1 MALYSNLKLV
11 LRDRFLRR
19 ILVLSTIVILIL
31 PAAGHFFVYP
41 LFELALIKNTER
53 EAVRAGRFLAVHMNL
68 IETRLTKQ
76 NLPKDLE
83 KHGKDAITYLGLV
96 KLKLFSADGTTLFST
111 EPRDI
116 GIRNEHDYFHNQVS
130 RGQPYTK
137 MVEKNQLS
145 AEGQIYQADVVETY
159 VPIVSQKGEF
169 DGAFETYY
177 DVTPRITYIDK
188 LTNYLTLSS
197 ITGGIILLGILIM
210 LLFRASSASQQRRR
224 TEEKLRELNRQNEM
238 ILTTAGE
245 GIFGVDLHGN
255 MLFANPAAI
264 SMMGW
269 PKETLL
275 DSNHH
280 TLVHHTKANGEPNP
294 PEECPVRKAFTELK
308 TIHSEK
314 EIFWREDN
322 SSFPVE
328 MTAAPQL
335 DDGEASGAV
344 VIFRDITSRLAS
356 DRALQEANKKL
367 QELARID
374 GLTGIANRR
383 SFDELLENSWY
394 DHTRSGEELSL
405 IMVDIDYFKYYNDSY
420 GHQAG
425 DECIKQ
431 VTRALSESLFRR
443 NDRLARYGGEEF
455 VLVLTNTNSH
465 GAMLVAER
473 LRKAVETL
481 QIKHEHSNV
490 SDWVTISIGVATIM
504 PSYEMKSQSLLRQA
518 DEALYQA
525 KAEGRNRCI
534 ASEFVTAD

>member
-53 EAVRAGRFLAVHMNL
+53 EAVRAGRFLASHMDIL
-68 IETRLTKQ
+68 DKRLSKQ
-76 NLPKDLE
+76 TLPENMDQ
-83 KHGKDAITYLGLV
+83 HGKDAVAYLGLV
-96 KLKLFSADGTTLFST
+96 KLKLFAPDGITIFST
-111 EPRDI
+111 DPRDI
-116 GIRNEHDYFHNQVS
+116 GVRNEHDYFHNQVS
-130 RGQPYTK
+130 NGQPYTK
-137 MVEKNQLS
+137 VVKKDQMS
-145 AEGQIYQADVVETY
+145 AEGQLYKADVVETY
-159 VPIVSQKGEF
+159 VPIMTPQGKF

-188 LTNYLTLSS
+188 LTNYLTVSS
-197 ITGGIILLGILIM
+197 IIGGVILLGILIM
-210 LLFRASSASQQRRR
+210 LLLRASNAFQLRRR
-224 TEEKLRELNRQNEM
+224 TEEKLRELNHQKEM

-269 PKETLL
+269 PLEKLQR
-275 DSNHH
+275 SNHH
-280 TLVHHTKANGEPNP
+280 TLVQHTKADGTPNP

-308 TIHSEK
+308 TIYSDRET
-314 EIFWREDN
+314 FWREDH

-328 MTAAPQL
+328 MTASPQL
-335 DDGEASGAV
+335 EEGKAIGAV
-344 VIFRDITSRLAS
+344 VVFRDITSRLAS
-356 DRALQEANKKL
+356 ERALQEANNKL
-367 QELARID
+367 EELARID

-383 SFDELLENSWY
+383 SFDELLQSTWY
-394 DHTRSGEELSL
+394 DHTRSGEEMSL
-405 IMVDIDYFKYYNDSY
+405 LMVDIDFFKLYNDSY

-425 DECIKQ
+425 DECIKR
-431 VTRALSESLFRR
+431 VTKALVDSLYRP

-473 LRKAVETL
+473 LCKAVETL
-481 QIKHEHSNV
+481 RITHQQSTV
-490 SDWVTISIGVATIM
+490 SDWVTISIGAATTS
-504 PSYEMKSQSLLRQA
+504 PSHERMSQELVRQA
-518 DEALYQA
+518 DDALYQA
-525 KAEGRNRCI
+525 KAEGKNRCI
-534 ASEFVTAD
+534 LSECLPAE